1 MFSKFFIH
9 RPVFASVLSIVIVL
23 FGIVS
28 MVSLPVAQYPEIL
41 PPEVMVQA
49 SYPGATA
56 EVIADTVASPLEQAI
71 NGVDNMLY
79 ITAST
84 SDAGSM
90 MMSIAFKVGTDP
102 DQNTINV
109 NNRVQTA
116 LSQLPQDVR
125 NLGVTVNK
133 RSSSILGIGS
143 LYSPGGQYDA
153 AFLSNY
159 ALLNVIDELKRTEG
173 VGDASLFGRF
183 NYSMRVWLNPDKLA
197 EYSLSS
203 GDVTDAIKE
212 QNAQFAAGS
221 IGAAPGVPG
230 EVNAFTY
237 SITTQGRLLTPK
249 EFGDIILRS
258 NPDGSVL
265 RLSDV
270 ARVELGTQMYGVV
283 GTMNGFPAAN
293 IGIFLQP
300 GANAVATAK
309 AVRQTVARIE
319 KNFPAGV
326 AFNIPFDTTK
336 FVSVAIDEVI
346 TTFVEALLLVIFVVY
361 LFLQN
366 ARATIIPIVAV
377 PVSIIGTFAGMMVLG
392 FTINMMTLFGLIL
405 AIGIVVDDAIVV
417 LENTERIMRSTGM
430 NSTDA
435 AIESMKEV
443 TSPVVAIVLVLCAVF
458 VPVAFIEGL
467 AGRMYQQFAITIA
480 ISVVISGFVALT
492 LTPALCAIVLK
503 HIDVNHTPAKPFQV
517 FNGVFDRIRDWYLRV
532 ARFFYHETLLGVAIF
547 LSVIAGS
554 LALWHYTPTALLPD
568 EDQGYLMSLQY
579 LMPGASVDRTQQV
592 TEPLSNIVMG
602 TDGVS
607 DIVSIAGVDLTTLS
621 MRSNAGAAFINLKD
635 WSERKSDGLAAKA
648 IADKLT
654 GVGMMSF
661 PNALVYAANPPA
673 ISGLSITGGFSGFIQ
688 SRGGASTTELSAVM
702 NKFIA
707 EASKRP
713 ELANLRSTF
722 SAMTPRYQ
730 FDVDREKARM
740 MGVKVDAIFNVLKAT
755 FGAAYVNDF
764 TMNGR
769 NYQVNVQAESGF
781 RNTPEDLHDIFVR
794 SDSGDL
800 VPIYNLVT
808 FRRTVGADLVQRF
821 NLFNSA
827 PFDGQPANGY
837 SSGQALAAIEEV
849 AATTLPS
856 NYSLAWTGQA
866 YQEKAVGNTAGIAFG
881 FGIVMVFLILAAQYE
896 RWALPFAVLTA
907 IPFGTFGA
915 VLLMK
920 LLGEQNTI
928 YFQISL
934 LVLIGLAAKNAILI
948 VEFAVQ
954 LREKGMTRRDAAIEA
969 AKLRF
974 RPIVMTSMAFILGCL
989 PLVLSSGAGAASR
1002 KALGTGVVGGMLAAT
1017 FLAVFFVPMFYRLI
1031 DRLGYKN
1038 PDALPVVKKEESHN
1052 A

>member
-1 MFSKFFIH
+1 MAQFFIR
-9 RPVFASVLSIVIVL
+9 RPILAIVISIVIVL
-23 FGIVS
+23 IGTQTLLK
-28 MVSLPVAQYPEIL
+28 LPVEQYPQL
-41 PPEVMVQA
+41 SPPNIQVTGT
-49 SYPGATA
+49 YPGANA
-56 EVIADTVASPLEQAI
+56 EVVEQSVATPIEQQV

-79 ITAST
+79 MKSLNS
-84 SDAGSM
+84 SDGRMQLSVTFAVGSDLDNANM
-90 MMSIAFKVGTDP
+90 LT
-102 DQNTINV
+102 Q
-109 NNRVQTA
+109 NRVAQA
-116 LSQLPQDVR
+116 ESRLPAEVNDQG
-125 NLGVTVNK
+125 LTVKKVNP
-133 RSSSILGIGS
+133 SILMVVSI
-143 LYSPGGQYDA
+143 YSPKNTYDDL
-153 AFLSNY
+153 FLNNY
-159 ALLNVIDELKRTEG
+159 AVLNVR
-173 VGDASLFGRF
+173 DALLRVPGISQVDMAGGAE
-183 NYSMRVWLNPDKLA
+183 YGMRIWRQPDKLA
-197 EYSLSS
+197 KL
-203 GDVTDAIKE
+203 GLTPADVINAIKE

-221 IGAAPGVPG
+221 IGAAPGIPG

-237 SITTQGRLLTPK
+237 SITTKGRLLTPK

-258 NPDGSVL
+258 NADGSVL

-377 PVSIIGTFAGMMVLG
+377 PVSIIGTFAGMMMLG

-467 AGRMYQQFAITIA
+467 SGRMYQQFAITIA

-492 LTPALCAIVLK
+492 LTPALCAIVLR
-503 HIDVNHTPAKPFQV
+503 HIDVNHMPAKPFQA
-517 FNGVFDRIRDWYLRV
+517 FNKVFDQIRDWYLRV
-532 ARFFYHETLLGVAIF
+532 ARFFYHETLLGVGIF

-579 LMPGASVDRTQQV
+579 LMPGSSVDRTQQV
-592 TEPLSNIVMG
+592 TEPLSNLVMG
-602 TDGVS
+602 TEGVH

-621 MRSNAGAAFINLKD
+621 MRSNAGAAFINLDD
-635 WSERKSDGLAAKA
+635 WSLRKKDDLAAKA

-688 SRGGASTTELSAVM
+688 SRGGATTTEISTVM
-702 NKFIA
+702 NQFLA

-713 ELANLRSTF
+713 ELANLRSSF

-755 FGAAYVNDF
+755 FGANYVNDF

-781 RNTPEDLHDIFVR
+781 RNTPEDLHNLFVR
-794 SDSGDL
+794 SDSGEL

-808 FRRTVGADLVQRF
+808 FHRTVGADLVQRF

-849 AATTLPS
+849 AAKTLPA

-974 RPIVMTSMAFILGCL
+974 RPIVMTSMAFVLGCL
-989 PLVLSSGAGAASR
+989 PLVFSSGAGAASR

-1038 PDALPVVKKEESHN
+1038 PDALPVVKKEDSHH